1 MKINEVI
8 VEGIF
13 SSVADVFSVDRYKK
27 QDPEKRQA
35 KIQNLF
41 LKDFVADF
49 YADLQA
55 NIKAGV
61 IKENSTLVFSE
72 DSSAPSTTST
82 PTPTSTSTPTST
94 PTINAG
100 FTTARIEKIRPA
112 VNRLKSDGKITNVTQ
127 LGSFLSKKYP
137 KIWQN
142 TKNKKEVLD
151 DLIGPP
157 VSSAAQGVAPGA
169 RQPSMNNWI
178 VKWFNAYMQGVDWQ
192 QQRSTVETLAQDIAN
207 SYAKDKGKSSVERL
221 AAVAWELTGEQN
233 KSPRGFGNVSSSYS
247 SRNQADTLTGKDLA
261 QNPKKIEQFIDDRT
275 DQELENLKKAIAKVR
290 P

>member
-41 LKDFVADF
+41 LKDFIADF

-61 IKENSTLVFSE
+61 IGAN
-72 DSSAPSTTST
+72 APAATQTQQPAAT
-82 PTPTSTSTPTST
+82 QTQQPTPAPA
-94 PTINAG
+94 IN
-100 FTTARIEKIRPA
+100 
-112 VNRLKSDGKITNVTQ
+112 
-127 LGSFLSKKYP
+127 
-137 KIWQN
+137 
-142 TKNKKEVLD
+142 
-151 DLIGPP
+151 
-157 VSSAAQGVAPGA
+157 
-169 RQPSMNNWI
+169 QPSSSTNITEQQQIPMNNWI

-192 QQRSTVETLAQDIAN
+192 QQRSTVETLAQDIAKT
-207 SYAKDKGKSSVERL
+207 YKKSIAVGPAWLKKSTVHVKEL
-221 AAVAWELTGEQN
+221 ANLAWELTGEQN

-275 DQELENLKKAIAKVR
+275 EQELENLKKAIAKVR